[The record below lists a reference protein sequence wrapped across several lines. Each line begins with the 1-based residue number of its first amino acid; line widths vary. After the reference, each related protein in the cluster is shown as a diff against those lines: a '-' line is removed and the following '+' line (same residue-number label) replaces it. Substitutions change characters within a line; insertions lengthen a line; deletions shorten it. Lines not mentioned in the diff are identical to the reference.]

1 MTDHERSTNQQ
12 SSIDPADMPPLGP
25 TAEVP
30 AIHSDTLNDPRYW
43 NQVMEAPS
51 AKVPA
56 EHRDE
61 KKPNI
66 GKRVIAGIAGAA
78 VLGGGAFVGV
88 KALGGSSSDQPKPKA
103 EATTTQV
110 TNVAGDVLTVKTRDG
125 QPYTDWNEDSIN
137 DFTQDVDDDGI
148 KDGFQYTAN
157 GLNAEP
163 GPEDHSKDPLV
174 ELPINNSLTEDQVN
188 DILSTTDLTDW
199 HSNAF
204 YEIRNFEEDRAQ
216 ALWQVY
222 EKYKDDLT
230 ELQLTVDLMVLWDD
244 NWKEVLYDGPGK

>member
-1 MTDHERSTNQQ
+1 MSEQYPDSNQSTGINPEQL
-12 SSIDPADMPPLGP
+12 PPLEP
-25 TAEVP
+25 TAQVP
-30 AIHSDTLNDPRYW
+30 TVHSDKLNDPQYW
-43 NQVMEAPS
+43 NDKFQEKS
-51 AKVPA
+51 AKVPL
-56 EHRDE
+56 EHRDDRRPGMA
-61 KKPNI
+61 KKI
-66 GKRVIAGIAGAA
+66 IAGIAGAA
-78 VLGGGAFVGV
+78 VLGGGAFAGV
-88 KALGGSSSDQPKPKA
+88 KALGNGSSDQPKPKA

-110 TNVAGDVLTVKTRDG
+110 TNVAGDVLTVKMKDG

-137 DFTQDVDDDGI
+137 DFTQDVDEDGI

-163 GPEDHSKDPLV
+163 GPEDHSNDPLE

-244 NWKEVLYDGPGK
+244 NWKEVLYDGPGQ

>member
-1 MTDHERSTNQQ
+1 MSEQYPDSNQSTGINPEQL
-12 SSIDPADMPPLGP
+12 PPLEP
-25 TAEVP
+25 TAQVP
-30 AIHSDTLNDPRYW
+30 PVHSDKLNDPQYW
-43 NQVMEAPS
+43 NDKFQEKS
-51 AKVPA
+51 AKVPL
-56 EHRDE
+56 EHRDD
-61 KKPNI
+61 KKPGMAKKI
-66 GKRVIAGIAGAA
+66 IAGIAGAA
-78 VLGGGAFVGV
+78 VLGGGAFAGV
-88 KALGGSSSDQPKPKA
+88 KALGNGSSDQPKPKA

-110 TNVAGDVLTVKTRDG
+110 TNIAGDVLTVKIKDG
-125 QPYTDWNEDSIN
+125 QPYTDWNEDGIN
-137 DFTQDVDDDGI
+137 DFTQDLGENGVPDGLEY
-148 KDGFQYTAN
+148 DAS
-157 GLNAEP
+157 GLYAGEV
-163 GPEDHSKDPLV
+163 EDHSHDPLE